1 MGPRAW
7 LGSVVVLGLVLAP
20 ARGQTQLAWKWNV
33 GDRFYLE
40 TVNTLTAITKAD
52 NQEVKGSLET
62 TTVDQYKV
70 AKSDATAIVL
80 EKTLLAQRF
89 KNTSSNGN
97 EADAEVQK
105 RAEALARK
113 LEGLVLTITFDAAM
127 HKVTKVDGVKE
138 YVKRAFGDDF
148 TDPGRFEESITEEQ
162 QDIFCGFLPDK
173 PVAAGATWQRKSS
186 HRSPQAAANFTAL
199 GDFTYKGKD
208 TVAGK
213 TAERIDA
220 VWRLT
225 FAPPKVEGDP
235 AVEVEGDLKAD
246 TAKATYYF
254 DADAGRLVQSDRSL
268 RVKGTVT
275 ISSKDKKL
283 SYDLDQDQTWRVRLL
298 RENLLG
304 K

>member
-113 LEGLVLTITFDAAM
+113 LEGLVLIVTFDAGMQKARE
-127 HKVTKVDGVKE
+127 VTEGQVGKLVGKA
-138 YVKRAFGDDF
+138 RLS
-148 TDPGRFEESITEEQ
+148 EE
-162 QDIFCGFLPDK
+162 
-173 PVAAGATWQRKSS
+173 
-186 HRSPQAAANFTAL
+186 QAAAQRDRVL
-199 GDFTYKGKD
+199 GLITG
-208 TVAGK
+208 
-213 TAERIDA
+213 
-220 VWRLT
+220 
-225 FAPPKVEGDP
+225 
-235 AVEVEGDLKAD
+235 
-246 TAKATYYF
+246 AT
-254 DADAGRLVQSDRSL
+254 
-268 RVKGTVT
+268 GTVGRPCR
-275 ISSKDKKL
+275 
-283 SYDLDQDQTWRVRLL
+283 RVRWRQCRQRCL
-298 RENLLG
+298 RGVRESSHAPACAT
-304 K
+304 

>member
-127 HKVTKVDGVKE
+127 QKVTKVDGVKE

-173 PVAAGATWQRKSS
+173 PVAAGGTWRRKSS
-186 HRSPQAAANFTAL
+186 HRSPQAAAN
-199 GDFTYKGKD
+199 
-208 TVAGK
+208 
-213 TAERIDA
+213 
-220 VWRLT
+220 
-225 FAPPKVEGDP
+225 
-235 AVEVEGDLKAD
+235 
-246 TAKATYYF
+246 
-254 DADAGRLVQSDRSL
+254 
-268 RVKGTVT
+268 
-275 ISSKDKKL
+275 
-283 SYDLDQDQTWRVRLL
+283 
-298 RENLLG
+298 
-304 K
+304 